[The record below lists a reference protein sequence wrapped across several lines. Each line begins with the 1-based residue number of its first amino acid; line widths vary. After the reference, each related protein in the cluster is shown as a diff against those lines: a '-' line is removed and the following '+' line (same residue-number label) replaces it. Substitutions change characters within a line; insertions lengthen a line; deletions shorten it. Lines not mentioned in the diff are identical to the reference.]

1 VSASPQ
7 SPPELRTTARRSLGW
22 QSAATTVVSGLQILV
37 TLVVAAA
44 VAPSEFAL
52 LGVAMII
59 FNAQYLIVGSLG
71 LGAALIHWG
80 DSRRLRDAIDGG
92 FALTVSLG
100 LALALVVAGAAPFI
114 ASLFSEG
121 FSNDSVTAVVR
132 LMSLLLFV
140 AALTE
145 IPQALLERRFQFPR
159 RAIAETTGAG
169 MYFLATFALLALGAG
184 IWSVIFGRLLQS
196 GVFLGFLM
204 GFMPIRPRF
213 PPHIRADVL
222 REMVR
227 FGKFIGFSAVLI
239 FVIANL
245 DTVLVGSQIGA
256 GALGSYTLAFTI
268 ANIVPTFLS
277 TTLGRV
283 WFPLYVAV
291 KNDRQATRLAV
302 AEALHLILTLMIP
315 VTFGLAVFVPDALG
329 EILGNKW
336 NEAATIVRVL
346 AIYGLAR
353 ALASMMSTLLTGQ
366 GCPQAAVQATVVA
379 LILSLAFVI
388 PLLRFDAV
396 GVAAAFAIGQV
407 AAALFLLLKGREY
420 WPRGSQIHARGP
432 IIGATIATLLALP
445 VEWVASTETGVLQLI
460 MFGVSYASALMVFD
474 TRVRRIVLSLR
485 TPASPGTAGAS

>member
-1 VSASPQ
+1 VSASPER
-7 SPPELRTTARRSLGW
+7 SPELRTTARRSLGW
-22 QSAATTVVSGLQILV
+22 QSAATTVVSGLQTLV

-80 DSRRLRDAIDGG
+80 DSRRFRDAIDGG
-92 FALTVSLG
+92 FALTGSLG
-100 LALALVVAGAAPFI
+100 LALAFVVAVAAPVI
-114 ASLFSEG
+114 SSLFSNG
-121 FSNDSVTAVVR
+121 FSENSVTAVVR

-145 IPQALLERRFQFPR
+145 IPQALLERRFQFRR

-169 MYFLATFALLALGAG
+169 MHFVTTFMLLALGAG
-184 IWSVIFGRLLQS
+184 IWSVMFGRLLQS
-196 GVFLGFLM
+196 GVFLAFLI

-213 PPHIRADVL
+213 PPHIKADVL

-227 FGKFIGFSAVLI
+227 FGKFIGFSAALI

-256 GALGSYTLAFTI
+256 HALGSYTLAFTI

-291 KNDRQATRLAV
+291 KRDRQATRLAV
-302 AEALHLILTLMIP
+302 AEALHLVLTLMIP
-315 VTFGLAVFVPDALG
+315 VSFALVVFVPDALG
-329 EILGNKW
+329 EIVGNEW

-346 AIYGLAR
+346 AIYGFAR

-366 GCPQAAVQATVVA
+366 GSPQAAMQATVIA
-379 LILSLAFVI
+379 LTLSLALVI

-407 AAALFLLLKGREY
+407 AAALFLLVKAREY
-420 WPRGSQIHARGP
+420 WPRGSQIHAQGP
-432 IIGATIATLLALP
+432 IIAATIATLVALTA
-445 VEWVASTETGVLQLI
+445 EWVTSTEAGVMQLI
-460 MFGVSYASALMVFD
+460 MFGVSYASVLIVVDA
-474 TRVRRIVLSLR
+474 RVRRVVLSLR
-485 TPASPGTAGAS
+485 APASGTAGAS